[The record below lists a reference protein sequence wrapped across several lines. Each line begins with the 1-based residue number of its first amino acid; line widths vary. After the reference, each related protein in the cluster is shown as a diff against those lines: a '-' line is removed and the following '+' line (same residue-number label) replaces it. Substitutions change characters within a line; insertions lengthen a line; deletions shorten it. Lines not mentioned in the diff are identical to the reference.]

1 MTPIVRPAR
10 PTDADAIADAHVAAW
25 REAYRGLLP
34 DAVLDGLSVAVR
46 AEQWRRTLA
55 RSPAAISVFVAES
68 AQGGIAGFISG
79 GPRRALGLNGDAEV
93 YALYVRADA
102 QRQGLGRGLMR
113 ALAAALRDRGFQS
126 LGLWVLRENAAGR
139 DFYARLGGRAGGER
153 RDIEAGHTIIETAY
167 EWPDLAALVE
177 DSGPR

>member
-1 MTPIVRPAR
+1 MASPDSSP
-10 PTDADAIADAHVAAW
+10 ADA
-25 REAYRGLLP
+25 
-34 DAVLDGLSVAVR
+34 
-46 AEQWRRTLA
+46 
-55 RSPAAISVFVAES
+55 
-68 AQGGIAGFISG
+68 
-79 GPRRALGLNGDAEV
+79 RRALGLNGDAEV

-102 QRQGLGRGLMR
+102 QRQGLGRGLMC
-113 ALAAALRDRGFQS
+113 ALAAALRDRGFRS

-153 RDIEAGHTIIETAY
+153 QDIEAGHTIIETAY